1 MLQSKRHP
9 RTPLTVSPSDRLHC
23 HASLLLYARRQPF
36 HRLSLREFSDT
47 HLYFQYPENA
57 SFLTEAE
64 RDWLLETIRGDT
76 GGLSKHFKREF
87 VIQAL
92 RDPQAYIH
100 AAIFFLYV

>member
-1 MLQSKRHP
+1 M
-9 RTPLTVSPSDRLHC
+9 TVSI
-23 HASLLLYARRQPF
+23 ATLLYFCMQDVSRSTLLAWAN
-36 HRLSLREFSDT
+36 SLTRISY
-47 HLYFQYPENA
+47 LQYPENA
-57 SFLTEAE
+57 SFLTEVE